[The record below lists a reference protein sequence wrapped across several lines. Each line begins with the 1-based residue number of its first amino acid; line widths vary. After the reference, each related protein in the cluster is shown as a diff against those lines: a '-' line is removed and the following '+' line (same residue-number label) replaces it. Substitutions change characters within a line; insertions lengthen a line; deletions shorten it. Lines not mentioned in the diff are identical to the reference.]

1 MWYLPGRADLLDSE
15 TRTMLTRAFCDVIKY
30 QGFIPAVYT
39 SKNWF
44 NTHLNY
50 AELTNYDIWVAH
62 YTYDENKQTDF
73 DKNYQVWQYT
83 DKGSILGVSGNVDK
97 NICYKRY

>member
-1 MWYLPGRADLLDSE
+1 M
-15 TRTMLTRAFCDVIKY
+15 
-30 QGFIPAVYT
+30 
-39 SKNWF
+39 
-44 NTHLNY
+44 NY

>member
-1 MWYLPGRADLLDSE
+1 MPYL
-15 TRTMLTRAFCDVIKY
+15 
-30 QGFIPAVYT
+30 
-39 SKNWF
+39 
-44 NTHLNY
+44 
-50 AELTNYDIWVAH
+50 